1 MQDMK
6 CTCAPSSE
14 NLVMKIVLLDE
25 LLRRLLW
32 LVLIKADRHVSVV
45 SLVSIVCLAKTR
57 EGFLACTNDREPRK
71 DFNSDS
77 YVHCLRLETDI
88 PMQGTQAQREGYC
101 ILVLLR

>member
-1 MQDMK
+1 MS
-6 CTCAPSSE
+6 CFVGSFGF
-14 NLVMKIVLLDE
+14 
-25 LLRRLLW
+25 
-32 LVLIKADRHVSVV
+32 VLINQPAGI
-45 SLVSIVCLAKTR
+45 LGCLSIVCLAETR
-57 EGFLACTNDREPRK
+57 EGFVACTNDREPRK